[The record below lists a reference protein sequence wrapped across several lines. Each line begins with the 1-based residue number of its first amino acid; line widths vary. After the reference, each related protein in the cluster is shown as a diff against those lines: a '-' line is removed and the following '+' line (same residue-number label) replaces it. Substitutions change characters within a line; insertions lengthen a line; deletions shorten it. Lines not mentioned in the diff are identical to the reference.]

1 MTLRRDQINRHRER
15 ARDERAELDAVLD
28 AGHHVGTLSTVAD
41 GRPWVVP
48 MLYGRAG
55 DRILMHG
62 SVGAGALRYVA
73 TGAPAALC
81 VMHVDGWVYAHT
93 LFDSSANYRSAVV
106 HGELRALSGD
116 EAAEALTQISECLTP
131 GRSAEVP
138 FHTKKQLAATTAL
151 AMDIVEGQWTVKI
164 RDAGPGEPEPGEAT
178 PGCGPGSCRSS
189 AATGTPARRTT
200 CRPTRR
206 SRRRCSR
213 SCATGRHLLGCD
225 PADQGGR
232 ALGHGLRQPRVAAEQ
247 PGPPGRPG
255 AERGQREAGQ
265 PGLGQ
270 PGRGGLVVQR
280 PAKTRATCSPASMP
294 SARAAGMCSRQAA
307 TKRSCRAR

>member
-93 LFDSSANYRSAVV
+93 LSTRAPTTAPPSYTVSCARSA
-106 HGELRALSGD
+106 G
-116 EAAEALTQISECLTP
+116 
-131 GRSAEVP
+131 
-138 FHTKKQLAATTAL
+138 
-151 AMDIVEGQWTVKI
+151 
-164 RDAGPGEPEPGEAT
+164 
-178 PGCGPGSCRSS
+178 
-189 AATGTPARRTT
+189 
-200 CRPTRR
+200 TRR
-206 SRRRCSR
+206 PRR
-213 SCATGRHLLGCD
+213 
-225 PADQGGR
+225 
-232 ALGHGLRQPRVAAEQ
+232 
-247 PGPPGRPG
+247 
-255 AERGQREAGQ
+255 
-265 PGLGQ
+265 
-270 PGRGGLVVQR
+270 
-280 PAKTRATCSPASMP
+280 
-294 SARAAGMCSRQAA
+294 
-307 TKRSCRAR
+307 